1 MATPVPE
8 RIAAAVEL
16 LAVQPQDHVLEIG
29 SGNGTAAALICERL
43 DQGRIVAID
52 RSEKQVRLARERNSA
67 CVDAGKVT
75 FHVMALETAM
85 LGDAQ
90 FDKIFAINVN
100 SFWLRYEEPLAAVK
114 RLLKPHGTFFIFY
127 QHPKTAK
134 MRDVARVLRH
144 NLMRMGFAIKH
155 ETATGQVYCLASTL
169 AA

>member
-1 MATPVPE
+1 M
-8 RIAAAVEL
+8 
-16 LAVQPQDHVLEIG
+16 
-29 SGNGTAAALICERL
+29 
-43 DQGRIVAID
+43 
-52 RSEKQVRLARERNSA
+52 
-67 CVDAGKVT
+67 
-75 FHVMALETAM
+75 
-85 LGDAQ
+85 
-90 FDKIFAINVN
+90 
-100 SFWLRYEEPLAAVK
+100 K